1 MRTNIKRNTGR
12 EVTMCSFQIPV
23 KDIDVVEKISK
34 KRMISQS
41 EVLRESVLNYIKNW
55 R

>member
-1 MRTNIKRNTGR
+1 MRKSIKRNTGLV
-12 EVTMCSFQIPV
+12 VTMCSFQIDV
-23 KDIDVVEKISK
+23 RDIDVVEKISK

>member
-1 MRTNIKRNTGR
+1 MRKSIKRNTGR
-12 EVTMCSFQIPV
+12 EVTKCSFQIDV
-23 KDIDVVEKISK
+23 RDIDVVEKISK
-34 KRMISQS
+34 KRQVSQS

>member
-1 MRTNIKRNTGR
+1 MRNTIKRNTGR
-12 EVTMCSFQIPV
+12 EVTKCSYQIDV

-34 KRMISQS
+34 KRMVSTS

>member
-12 EVTMCSFQIPV
+12 EVTRCSFQIDV
-23 KDIDVVEKISK
+23 RDIDLVEKISK

>member
-1 MRTNIKRNTGR
+1 MRNTIKRNTGR
-12 EVTMCSFQIPV
+12 EVTKCSFQIDV

-34 KRMISQS
+34 KRMVSTS
-41 EVLRESVLNYIKNW
+41 EVLRESVLNYIKDW